1 MFGSNPLSIPE
12 SFAVPV
18 RNLANARRWYIEKLG
33 MSDGP
38 KDAADDSGLP
48 FAALQVRKGEFVTL
62 VETLASDEKS
72 YGEGARIFFASNVS
86 KAQKWLNDRGVVT
99 DAIEEDSGGN
109 TLFHFQDLDGNRLE
123 VCQEN

>member
-1 MFGSNPLSIPE
+1 MFGSNPLGISE

-18 RNLANARRWYIEKLG
+18 RNLANARQWYIEKLG
-33 MSDGP
+33 LNNGP
-38 KDAADDSGLP
+38 KDASDDSGFP
-48 FAALQVRKGEFVTL
+48 FVALQIRKDEFLTLIETPTTAAKSDGEV
-62 VETLASDEKS
+62 
-72 YGEGARIFFASNVS
+72 ARIFFASNLR

-109 TLFHFQDLDGNRLE
+109 KLFHFHDLDGNRLE